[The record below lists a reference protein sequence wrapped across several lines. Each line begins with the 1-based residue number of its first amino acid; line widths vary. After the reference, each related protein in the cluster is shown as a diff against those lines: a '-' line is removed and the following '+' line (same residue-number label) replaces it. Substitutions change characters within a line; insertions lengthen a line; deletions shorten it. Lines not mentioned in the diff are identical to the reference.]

1 MYLEVVINK
10 LLLLRTK
17 KNRNYQSMNL
27 RLFIKALSYFLK
39 SALFFFFV
47 FFISR
52 LVFLISYGNDAIF
65 AEKKGLFKAF
75 LIGARFDVSAICY
88 GFLPLIVGLLVSLFI
103 PQRKDNSFVK
113 IYSTIAK
120 YYLLVV
126 LVFYLTLIII
136 DYFFYQ
142 FFQSHINLLFF
153 GIFNDDTSAVLTSVW
168 TDYPLFTILLI
179 YLFSIL
185 SWFLWNSKTT
195 NKFRNSRKTYSKVL
209 GLIALFIF
217 PLFFVGMRGS
227 VGTFTL
233 RREHTNVSKNE
244 FVNSLCYNAL
254 YSLKFANSERK
265 DNQIIP
271 DIEKELEAGGY
282 NSISDVQEKYKS
294 YTGATFTDNLLVKTP
309 YNEFLEKNPPN
320 IIFLQMESMSNH
332 YFELNSPEF
341 NLLGELTEQLPE
353 LYYFKNALSSYNG
366 TIQSLEDFLIGT
378 PKTIISQSVYFDT
391 SFSSSIALPFKN
403 KGYATYFLTG
413 ASISWRNID
422 NMIKQQGFEYIEG
435 KNFIQEKY
443 PNAEEFAWGIH
454 DGYLFDY
461 INETLKKDN
470 KPKFIFGL
478 TISNHTPF
486 EVPTYFKKKPIKM
499 PKSLEKEIRVSEEI
513 AYENFYSHQ
522 YAASELGR
530 LIKEIKNSPFGE
542 NTIIVASG
550 DHNIRQVFEYP
561 ATDGFLKRSVPILM
575 YIPEK
580 YKPMFFDDQIIAGHK
595 DIFPTIFNLALSD
608 ATYTYTGDNL
618 FADIKYRFAIN
629 EYNFIADNKGVVT
642 IENNQPYYYTWK
654 SKEKRTL
661 EVNNATAPHAA
672 FLLEVMNSYTTMKT
686 INIYQQ
692 ILKAEKQ

>member
-1 MYLEVVINK
+1 
-10 LLLLRTK
+10 
-17 KNRNYQSMNL
+17 MNL
-27 RLFIKALSYFLK
+27 RLFSKVLSYFLK
-39 SALFFFFV
+39 NALFFLLV

-52 LVFLISYGNDAIF
+52 LVFLISYGNDAVLLDEQQGI
-65 AEKKGLFKAF
+65 LNAF
-75 LIGARFDVSAICY
+75 VIGARFDISAICY
-88 GFLPLIVGLLVSLFI
+88 GFLPLVLGLLISLFI
-103 PQRKDNSFVK
+103 PQQKDQGFKK
-113 IYSTIAK
+113 IFSNITK

-126 LVFYLTLIII
+126 LVVYVTLIII

-153 GIFNDDTSAVLTSVW
+153 GIFNDDTTAVLTSVW
-168 TDYPLFTILLI
+168 TDYPLFIIALI
-179 YLFSIL
+179 YVAAIV
-185 SWFLWNSKTT
+185 SWLLWNSITAKQF
-195 NKFRNSRKTYSKVL
+195 KNSNKTYNKILSVV
-209 GLIALFIF
+209 ALLFF

-282 NSISDVQEKYKS
+282 TSVLDVQQKYKS
-294 YTGATFTDNLLVKTP
+294 YTDASFDEHLMLKTA

-320 IIFLQMESMSNH
+320 VVFLQMESMSNH

-341 NLLGELTEQLPE
+341 NLLGELTEQLPD
-353 LYYFKNALSSYNG
+353 LYYFKNGLSSYNG

-391 SFSSSIALPFKN
+391 PFSSSIALPFKHN
-403 KGYATYFLTG
+403 GYATYFLTG

-422 NMIKQQGFEYIEG
+422 NMIKQQGFDFIEG
-435 KNFIQEKY
+435 KNFIQEKF
-443 PNAEEFAWGIH
+443 PNAEEFAWGVH

-461 INETLKKDN
+461 IKEKLKEN
-470 KPKFIFGL
+470 TKPKFIFGL

-486 EVPTYFKKKPIKM
+486 EVPKYFNKQPIKM
-499 PKSLEKEIRVSEEI
+499 PKLLENQIRVSQEI
-513 AYENFYSHQ
+513 AYDNFYSHQ

-530 LIKEIKNSPFGE
+530 LIKEIKNSPLGE

-561 ATDGFLKRSVPILM
+561 ATEGFLKRSVPILM

-580 YKPMFFDDQIIAGHK
+580 YKPTFFDDQVIAGHK
-595 DIFPTIFNLALSD
+595 DIFPTIFNLALSN
-608 ATYTYTGDNL
+608 TSYSYTGDNL

-642 IENNQPYYYTWK
+642 IENNKPYYYTWK

-661 EVNNATAPHAA
+661 EVNKTTAPHAA

-686 INIYQQ
+686 INIYEQ
-692 ILKAEKQ
+692 IVKAEKE